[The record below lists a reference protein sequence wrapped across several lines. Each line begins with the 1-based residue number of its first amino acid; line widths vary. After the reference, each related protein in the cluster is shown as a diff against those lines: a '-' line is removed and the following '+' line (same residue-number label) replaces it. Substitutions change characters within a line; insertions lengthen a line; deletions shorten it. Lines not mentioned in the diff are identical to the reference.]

1 MSDTKKT
8 NTEANPETPNKPI
21 VKEKDIGNGV
31 ILKLES
37 FTEDTSKL
45 KGFVFNRVKFK
56 TAKDAADHFTR
67 ISKGG
72 KSGDEIICA
81 MVNSNLSARMR
92 SQATQTFLA
101 AVRRIKDDNE
111 TKMAELMAELTDEEL
126 DTIRKECN
134 NILISEEDALEY
146 TPGEREV
153 SAVSGLRKQKDDLL
167 KAVKKLKEEAVKLKE
182 AGKADESN
190 KAVAM
195 AKEKLTQYYE
205 IDKQLKEAE
214 AKAEEDLLNLLKD

>member
-1 MSDTKKT
+1 M
-8 NTEANPETPNKPI
+8 TEPENKPATEEKKPE
-21 VKEKDIGNGV
+21 VKEKDVGNGV
-31 ILKLES
+31 ILKVES
-37 FTEDTSKL
+37 FTEKESKL
-45 KGFVFNRVKFK
+45 YGFSFNRVKFK

-101 AVRRIKDDNE
+101 KVKKIKDDDE
-111 TKMAELMAELTDEEL
+111 AKPIDLTDEEL
-126 DTIRKECN
+126 DTIRNECN
-134 NILISEEDALEY
+134 GVLISEEDALEY

-167 KAVKKLKEEAVKLKE
+167 KAVKKLKEEAIKHKE
-182 AGKADESN
+182 SGKADESQ
-190 KAVAM
+190 KAIAL
-195 AKEKLTQYYE
+195 AKEKLAQYYQ
-205 IDKQLKEAE
+205 IDEQLKAAE